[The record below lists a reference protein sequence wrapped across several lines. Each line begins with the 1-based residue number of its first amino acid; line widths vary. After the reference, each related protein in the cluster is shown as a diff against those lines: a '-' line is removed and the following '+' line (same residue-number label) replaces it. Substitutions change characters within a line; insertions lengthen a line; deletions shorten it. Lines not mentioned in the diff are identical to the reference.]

1 MSWIDITMPLSNTV
15 AHWPGDTP
23 FSYRLSATIEETG
36 SVNIGS
42 IEMSTHTG
50 THADA
55 PFHYKENGK
64 TMDQL
69 SIDRYIG
76 DALVIEAIGADVL
89 DQALFE
95 QHSLD
100 SVERLIVKTKETT
113 DFSSFPEV
121 IPYVTA
127 DGAAYL
133 KKQGIQLLGVDSPS
147 VDSLTSKDL
156 TGHHSLDQANIVIIE
171 NLVLDRVSGGLYEF
185 IALPLLIEKADGSP
199 VRAVIRPLE
208 RSVR

>member
-23 FSYRLSATIEETG
+23 FTYRLSATIAETG

-55 PFHYKENGK
+55 PFHYKEDGK
-64 TMDQL
+64 KMHQL
-69 SIDRYIG
+69 PLDRYIG
-76 DALVIEAIGADVL
+76 DALVFEAIGAKKL
-89 DQALFE
+89 DQSLLE
-95 QHSLD
+95 QADLEGI
-100 SVERLIVKTKETT
+100 ERLLIKTKTT
-113 DFSSFPEV
+113 SDFFNFPEE

-133 KKQGIQLLGVDSPS
+133 QKQGIQLLGVDSPS
-147 VDSLTSKDL
+147 VDPLTSKEL
-156 TGHHSLDQANIVIIE
+156 TGHHSLHQANILIIE
-171 NLVLDRVSGGLYEF
+171 NLVLDHVKAGLYEF
-185 IALPLLIEKADGSP
+185 IALPLRIEQADGSP
-199 VRAVIRPLE
+199 VRAVIRPLK